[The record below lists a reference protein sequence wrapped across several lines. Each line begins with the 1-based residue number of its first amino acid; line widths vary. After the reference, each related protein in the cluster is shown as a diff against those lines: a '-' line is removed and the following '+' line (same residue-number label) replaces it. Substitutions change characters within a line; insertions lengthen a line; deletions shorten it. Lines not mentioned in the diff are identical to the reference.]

1 MIREWLFLLIESA
14 LLSTAT
20 YLGLSLLWHSLRQ
33 LDVSLSMRC
42 VPVLTILFTLFFAA
56 DVLLTKAW
64 GPNTTLLYKI
74 AAATIFVAMFMYVL
88 VMILRLSRKR
98 TSKSVSDDPEA

>member
-1 MIREWLFLLIESA
+1 MIREWLFLLMESA

-20 YLGLSLLWHSLRQ
+20 YLGLSLLLRSLRQ
-33 LDVSLSMRC
+33 LDASLSMRSIP
-42 VPVLTILFTLFFAA
+42 VPAIVFTLFFAA

-74 AAATIFVAMFMYVL
+74 AAATIFVAMFIYAL
-88 VMILRLSRKR
+88 VKVLRLSRKR
-98 TSKSVSDDPEA
+98 PSNSVSDNREA